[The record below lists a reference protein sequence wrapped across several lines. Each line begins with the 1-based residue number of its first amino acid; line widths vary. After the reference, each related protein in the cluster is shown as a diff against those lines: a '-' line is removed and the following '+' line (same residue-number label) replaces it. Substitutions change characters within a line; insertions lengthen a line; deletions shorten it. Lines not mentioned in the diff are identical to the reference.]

1 MLKAGYQKSK
11 RNLFALKKH
20 NDVTPGI
27 TDLLPNENGYVR
39 NKYRAALHAATA
51 LELYAS

>member
-27 TDLLPNENGYVR
+27 TDLLPNEM
-39 NKYRAALHAATA
+39 AM
-51 LELYAS
+51 YAISTEQLCTQPLR